1 MMISATLTVQSN
13 RVKSNLPPP
22 PQASAVSVS
31 TAAKKDKSLALT

>member
-1 MMISATLTVQSN
+1 MMISAMLTVQSN
-13 RVKSNLPPP
+13 RVKSNLSP